1 MKLIITLINNNK
13 KIDFQLNDEMVI
25 KDALGIISDNTE
37 FKIDKMSEYI
47 YSKRKGEQVS
57 INYTFKQAEI
67 FSGDEL
73 IMEDIK
79 NG

>member
-1 MKLIITLINNNK
+1 MKLIITLINNK
-13 KIDFQLNDEMVI
+13 KIDFQLNDEMII
-25 KDALGIISDNTE
+25 KDALGIISNNTE

-47 YSKRKGEQVS
+47 YSKRKGEKVS

-73 IMEDIK
+73 VMEDIK